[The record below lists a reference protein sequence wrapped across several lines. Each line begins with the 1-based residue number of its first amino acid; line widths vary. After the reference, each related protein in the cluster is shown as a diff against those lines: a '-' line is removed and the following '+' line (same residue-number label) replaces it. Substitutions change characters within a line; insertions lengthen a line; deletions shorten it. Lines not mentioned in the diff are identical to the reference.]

1 MMHVKVYDRA
11 KLPIVH
17 TIDLTVVTYDAYATW
32 GPWTATIE
40 ATGSQEAME
49 ALRHWI
55 GYYVVIYNDNGRAVW
70 WGKVTGV
77 DAPYGDLSIGVD
89 FTDMFNRV
97 RIVYRYTVGDETVG
111 AITDWVEHTA
121 SVDNFGRKELRHS
134 IGEASATMANAAAVT
149 ILDAAALVPM
159 NIALTESP
167 NALLRCQGLGKL
179 LDWVYYENQAGY
191 VAYMGV
197 ETVEQPIGWGTTASD
212 IGFADR
218 AIHKMGGNL
227 GTLSADEIIRISGS
241 LSNNGAK
248 TANGAN
254 TELSTY
260 TATTISFEAADDI
273 LDSASGLGFAKVGS
287 FVQISGSALNS
298 GNHLLD
304 AVARGQIATSTSVTG
319 TIDAEAAGPA
329 ITIVQASTLGTTE
342 DVVVEAPGAMVTLT
356 GPQRVRYSFSTPVV
370 GSWAAHEVW
379 IRVRAI
385 GTPSDSLRV
394 SIYSDSAGS
403 LGTQLDTATINGIS
417 KKMGWVALTLTGAA
431 TLSYGS
437 TYWIVIERTGTNSTA
452 NYYSVGVDGD
462 DGGTGTYYVWD
473 GVAWTARNYSLPFQV
488 WGHVATTAQLNS
500 ILSVTGQFLNGVDI
514 RVNSGVLKRQYRAGD
529 LDALA
534 QCNELLEAGT
544 ATGGILLARINE
556 DWRAVVDVAPDAVA
570 TCRLLRNGKLATVR
584 GTPLEDGVL
593 PVGEWLSI
601 DGLSGQGDGL
611 IANAPF
617 LVGYMEYSARRGISD
632 IRAYGSNS
640 VWDMDNILQG

>member
-1 MMHVKVYDRA
+1 MHVKVYDRA
-11 KLPIVH
+11 KLPIIT
-17 TIDLTVVTYDAYATW
+17 TIDLTPINYDAYATW

-40 ATGSQEAME
+40 AKGAMEAME

-55 GYYVVIYNDNGRAVW
+55 GFYVVIHNDNGRPVW

-89 FTDMFNRV
+89 FTDMYNRV
-97 RIVYRYTVGDETVG
+97 RVLYSYTVGDETAN
-111 AITDWVEHTA
+111 AITAWSQHNA
-121 SVDNFGRKELRHS
+121 SVDAFGRKEIRHS
-134 IGEASATMANAAAVT
+134 IGEANANMAAAAALT

-159 NIALTESP
+159 NIGLTESP
-167 NALLRCQGLGKL
+167 TALLRCQGLGKM

-212 IGFADR
+212 IGFTDR
-218 AIHKMGGNL
+218 MIQKLGGNL
-227 GTLSADEIIRISGS
+227 GSLIADEPIRISGS
-241 LSNNGAK
+241 TSNNGTK
-248 TANGAN
+248 TANGAS
-254 TELSTY
+254 TERDTY
-260 TATTISFEAADDI
+260 TANTISFAAADDI
-273 LDSASGLGFAKVGS
+273 LDSAEGLNFAKVGS
-287 FVQISGSALNS
+287 FVQISGSTLNN
-298 GNHLLD
+298 GIHLLD
-304 AVARGQIATSTSVTG
+304 EVARGQIATSTTITG

-342 DVVVEAPGAMVTLT
+342 DVVTEAPGASVTLT
-356 GPQRVRYSFSTPVV
+356 GPQRVRYSFTTPVV

-379 IRVRAI
+379 IRARAI

-403 LGTQLDTATINGIS
+403 LGTQLDTATITGIS
-417 KKMGWVALTLTGAA
+417 KKMGWVSLALTGAA
-431 TLSYGS
+431 TLAYGS
-437 TYWIVIERTGTNSTA
+437 TYWIVVERTGTNSTA
-452 NYYSVGVDGD
+452 NYYTIGADGD
-462 DGGTGTYYVWD
+462 QGGTGLYYVWN
-473 GVAWTARNYSLPFQV
+473 GTAWATRPYSLPFQV
-488 WGHVATTAQLNS
+488 WGHVATTTQLQT
-500 ILSVTGQFLNGVDI
+500 ILTDAGQFLSGVDI
-514 RVNSGVLKRQYRAGD
+514 RINSGVLRRQYRAGD
-529 LDALA
+529 MDALA

-556 DWRAVVDVAPDAVA
+556 DWRAVVEVAPDASP
-570 TCRLLRNGKLATVR
+570 TCRLLRSGKLSTVR

-593 PVGEWLSI
+593 PVGEWMSI
-601 DGLSGQGDGL
+601 DGLSGQEDGL

-640 VWDMDNILQG
+640 VWDMDSILQG